1 MVRGNWRRSL
11 AKSAGTLDEIR
22 SGAKSCGYKK
32 ILEGSAPVA
41 ISESFRAEWTPRLL
55 SVLRIVVAL
64 LFLQHGLTKLFGFP
78 GAAPA
83 NFHWLTLAPGL
94 ASLIETFGS
103 LALLFYTRAAAFI
116 MSGEMA
122 AAYFMSHL
130 PRNFFPYNNGGSLA
144 VLYCFVFLYLAL
156 AGGGEW
162 SVDAKL
168 AKA

>member
-1 MVRGNWRRSL
+1 M
-11 AKSAGTLDEIR
+11 
-22 SGAKSCGYKK
+22 
-32 ILEGSAPVA
+32 A

-103 LALLFYTRAAAFI
+103 LALLFGFYTRVAAFI

-156 AGGGEW
+156 AGGGDW

>member
-1 MVRGNWRRSL
+1 MV
-11 AKSAGTLDEIR
+11 
-22 SGAKSCGYKK
+22 
-32 ILEGSAPVA
+32 
-41 ISESFRAEWTPRLL
+41 ISEAFRAEWAPRLL

-83 NFHWLTLAPGL
+83 NFNWFTLAPGL

-103 LALLFYTRAAAFI
+103 LALLFGFYTRAAAFI

-122 AAYFMSHL
+122 VAYFMAHQ
-130 PRNFFPYNNGGSLA
+130 PRSFFPYNNGGDAA

-156 AGGGEW
+156 VGGGVW
-162 SVDAKL
+162 SVDEKL

>member
-1 MVRGNWRRSL
+1 MV
-11 AKSAGTLDEIR
+11 
-22 SGAKSCGYKK
+22 
-32 ILEGSAPVA
+32 
-41 ISESFRAEWTPRLL
+41 ISEEFRTEWAPRLL

-78 GAAPA
+78 GAAPS
-83 NFHWLTLAPGL
+83 NFNWFTLAPGL

-103 LALLFYTRAAAFI
+103 LALLFGFYTRVAAFI

-122 AAYFMSHL
+122 VAYFIAHQ
-130 PRNFFPYNNGGSLA
+130 PRNFFPYNNGGDAA

-156 AGGGEW
+156 VGGGEW
-162 SVDAKL
+162 SVDAKR

>member
-1 MVRGNWRRSL
+1 MV
-11 AKSAGTLDEIR
+11 
-22 SGAKSCGYKK
+22 
-32 ILEGSAPVA
+32 
-41 ISESFRAEWTPRLL
+41 ISEGFRAEWAPRLL

-83 NFHWLTLAPGL
+83 NFSWFTLAPGL

-103 LALLFYTRAAAFI
+103 LALLFGFYTRVAAVS

-122 AAYFMSHL
+122 VAYFMVHQ
-130 PRNFFPYNNGGSLA
+130 PRSFFPYNNGGDAA

-156 AGGGEW
+156 VGGGEW
-162 SVDAKL
+162 SVDAKR

>member
-1 MVRGNWRRSL
+1 MV
-11 AKSAGTLDEIR
+11 
-22 SGAKSCGYKK
+22 
-32 ILEGSAPVA
+32 
-41 ISESFRAEWTPRLL
+41 ISEAFRAKWAPRLL
-55 SVLRIVVAL
+55 SVLRFVVAL

-83 NFHWLTLAPGL
+83 NFNWFTLAPGL

-103 LALLFYTRAAAFI
+103 LALLFGFYTRAAAFI

-122 AAYFMSHL
+122 VAYFIVHQ
-130 PRNFFPYNNGGSLA
+130 PRSFFPYNNGGDAA
-144 VLYCFVFLYLAL
+144 VLFCFVFLYLAL
-156 AGGGEW
+156 VGGGEW

>member
-1 MVRGNWRRSL
+1 MV
-11 AKSAGTLDEIR
+11 
-22 SGAKSCGYKK
+22 
-32 ILEGSAPVA
+32 
-41 ISESFRAEWTPRLL
+41 ISEAFRAEWAPRLR

-78 GAAPA
+78 GTAPA
-83 NFHWLTLAPGL
+83 NFSWFALAPGL

-103 LALLFYTRAAAFI
+103 LALLFGFYTRVAAFI

-122 AAYFMSHL
+122 VAYFMVHQ
-130 PRNFFPYNNGGSLA
+130 PRSFFPYNNGGDAA

-156 AGGGEW
+156 VGGGEW

>member
-1 MVRGNWRRSL
+1 MV
-11 AKSAGTLDEIR
+11 
-22 SGAKSCGYKK
+22 
-32 ILEGSAPVA
+32 
-41 ISESFRAEWTPRLL
+41 ISEAFRAEWAPRLL

-78 GAAPA
+78 GTAPA
-83 NFHWLTLAPGL
+83 NFNWFTLAPGL
-94 ASLIETFGS
+94 ASLIETFGG
-103 LALLFYTRAAAFI
+103 LALLFGFYTRVAAFI

-122 AAYFMSHL
+122 VAYFMAHH
-130 PRNFFPYNNGGSLA
+130 PRSFFPYNNGGDAA

-156 AGGGEW
+156 VGGGEW

>member
-1 MVRGNWRRSL
+1 MVM
-11 AKSAGTLDEIR
+11 
-22 SGAKSCGYKK
+22 
-32 ILEGSAPVA
+32 
-41 ISESFRAEWTPRLL
+41 SEAFRAEWAPRLL

-83 NFHWLTLAPGL
+83 NFNWFTLAPGL
-94 ASLIETFGS
+94 ASLIETFGG
-103 LALLFYTRAAAFI
+103 LALLFGFYTRVAAFI

-122 AAYFMSHL
+122 VAYFMSHL
-130 PRNFFPYNNGGSLA
+130 PRSFFPYTNGGSLA

-156 AGGGEW
+156 VGGGEW
-162 SVDAKL
+162 SVDAKR

>member
-1 MVRGNWRRSL
+1 MV
-11 AKSAGTLDEIR
+11 T
-22 SGAKSCGYKK
+22 
-32 ILEGSAPVA
+32 
-41 ISESFRAEWTPRLL
+41 SEAFRAEWAPRLL

-83 NFHWLTLAPGL
+83 NFNWFTLAPGL
-94 ASLIETFGS
+94 ASLIETFGG
-103 LALLFYTRAAAFI
+103 LALLFGFYTRVAAFI

-122 AAYFMSHL
+122 VAYFMAHQ
-130 PRNFFPYNNGGSLA
+130 PRNFFPYNNGGDAS

-156 AGGGEW
+156 VGGGEW
-162 SVDAKL
+162 SVDAKR

>member
-1 MVRGNWRRSL
+1 MV
-11 AKSAGTLDEIR
+11 
-22 SGAKSCGYKK
+22 
-32 ILEGSAPVA
+32 
-41 ISESFRAEWTPRLL
+41 ISEAFRAEWAPRLL

-83 NFHWLTLAPGL
+83 NFSWFTLAPGL

-103 LALLFYTRAAAFI
+103 LALLFGFYTRVAAFI
-116 MSGEMA
+116 MSA
-122 AAYFMSHL
+122 RWRWRISWWHQ
-130 PRNFFPYNNGGSLA
+130 PRSFFPYNNGGDAA

-156 AGGGEW
+156 VGGGEW

>member
-1 MVRGNWRRSL
+1 MV
-11 AKSAGTLDEIR
+11 
-22 SGAKSCGYKK
+22 
-32 ILEGSAPVA
+32 
-41 ISESFRAEWTPRLL
+41 ISEALRAEWAPRLL

-78 GAAPA
+78 GTAPA
-83 NFHWLTLAPGL
+83 NFNWITLAPGL

-103 LALLFYTRAAAFI
+103 LALLFGFYTRVAAFI

-122 AAYFMSHL
+122 VAYFMVHQ
-130 PRNFFPYNNGGSLA
+130 PRSFFPYNNGGDAA

-156 AGGGEW
+156 VGGGEW

>member
-1 MVRGNWRRSL
+1 
-11 AKSAGTLDEIR
+11 
-22 SGAKSCGYKK
+22 
-32 ILEGSAPVA
+32 
-41 ISESFRAEWTPRLL
+41 
-55 SVLRIVVAL
+55 VVAL

-83 NFHWLTLAPGL
+83 NFNWITLAPGL

-103 LALLFYTRAAAFI
+103 LALLFGFYTRAAAFI

-122 AAYFMSHL
+122 VAYFMVHQ
-130 PRNFFPYNNGGSLA
+130 PRSFFPYNNGGDAA

-156 AGGGEW
+156 VGGGEW